1 MEESACAAREP
12 YPLTGAFAPVWRS
25 RALVWILPA
34 VAGVLGGLAL
44 LALYLGLVIWAQGF
58 GHARELL
65 WQDRYFVAAI
75 AGGFG
80 AQAALYTYVRM
91 TIARARLAGA
101 TGFTAAGT
109 GTSTAAMVACC
120 AHHVADA
127 LPLLGLSAAA
137 IFLNEFRLPIM
148 GAGIAMNALG
158 VAVLA
163 RIALRQ
169 RRIVSGLDDGRVMA

>member
-1 MEESACAAREP
+1 MEEACAAREP
-12 YPLTGAFAPVWRS
+12 YRPAGAFAPAWRS
-25 RALVWILPA
+25 RTLVWILPA
-34 VAGVLGGLAL
+34 AAGVLGALAL
-44 LALYLGLVIWAQGF
+44 VALYLGLVTRAQGF

-65 WQDRYFVAAI
+65 WQDRYFVAVI

-101 TGFTAAGT
+101 TGVTAAGT

-120 AHHVADA
+120 AHHAADA
-127 LPLLGLSAAA
+127 LPVLGLSTAA
-137 IFLNEFRLPIM
+137 IFLNDFRLPIM
-148 GAGIAMNALG
+148 GAGIATNALG
-158 VAVLA
+158 IAVLV

-169 RRIVSGLDDGRVMA
+169 RAAVRWLATDERR